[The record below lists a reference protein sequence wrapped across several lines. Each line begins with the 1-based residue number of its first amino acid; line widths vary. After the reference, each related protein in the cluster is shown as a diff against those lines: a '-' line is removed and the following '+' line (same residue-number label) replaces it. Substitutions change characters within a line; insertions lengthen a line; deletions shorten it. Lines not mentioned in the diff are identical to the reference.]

1 MPRMAVFHCE
11 VFIRPRADILDPQGD
26 AVGKAL
32 EHLNFTGVSDVKV
45 GRYLTL
51 DIDAADAAGAEEQLH
66 AMCEKLL
73 TNPIIEDYT
82 HKVTAE

>member
-1 MPRMAVFHCE
+1 MADATFHCE

-32 EHLNFTGVSDVKV
+32 SHLGFSSADNVKV

-51 DIDAADAAGAEEQLH
+51 DITASDAATAEQQLH
-66 AMCEKLL
+66 DMCEKLL
-73 TNPIIEDYT
+73 VNPITEDYT
-82 HKVTAE
+82 HRVTPA